1 MVADQMLKTVAQ
13 RLKSCLRPRDIVAR
27 LGGDEFTILL
37 DKIDDIEA
45 AEAVADRIHENLQK
59 PYELGSHRF
68 TTTASVGI
76 ALNSSPH
83 ETPAGL
89 LSNADAAMYRAKQSG
104 RAQSAVFDSALDR
117 KDLVQTEPISIL

>member
-1 MVADQMLKTVAQ
+1 MS
-13 RLKSCLRPRDIVAR
+13 R
-27 LGGDEFTILL
+27 
-37 DKIDDIEA
+37 A
-45 AEAVADRIHENLQK
+45 AEVVADRIHEHLRK

-68 TTTASVGI
+68 SSTASVGI

-104 RAQSAVFDSALDR
+104 RDQSAVFDSALDR
-117 KDLVQTEPISIL
+117 EGLVQSEPISIL